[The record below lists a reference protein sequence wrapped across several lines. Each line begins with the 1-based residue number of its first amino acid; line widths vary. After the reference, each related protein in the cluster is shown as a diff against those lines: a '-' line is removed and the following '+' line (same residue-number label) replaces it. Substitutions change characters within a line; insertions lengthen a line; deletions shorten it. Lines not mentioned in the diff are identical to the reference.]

1 MLNIPFL
8 CKLGARD
15 PRRPSPLLMLGVLWL
30 ALLLLLFSACAPG
43 KHSPTGSPA
52 EISPSLPSSEAE
64 SFVQT
69 GMASWYGPGFH
80 GQQTACGETYDMY
93 AFTAAHK
100 RLPCQSTVRVVNLE
114 NGREVLV
121 RITDRGPFRK
131 NRILDL
137 SYSAAKRL
145 GVVEP
150 GTARVRIATVN
161 PEVSGEQGFRLQLG
175 SFTERENAR
184 HLKRKAKALGL
195 PGIRIT
201 RVQISGQRFY
211 RVLTEGFTS
220 LQEARAALRKAR
232 SRFPDSFILRN

>member
-1 MLNIPFL
+1 M
-8 CKLGARD
+8 
-15 PRRPSPLLMLGVLWL
+15 
-30 ALLLLLFSACAPG
+30 
-43 KHSPTGSPA
+43 
-52 EISPSLPSSEAE
+52 
-64 SFVQT
+64 QT
-69 GMASWYGPGFH
+69 GTASWYGPQFH

-93 AFTAAHK
+93 ALTAAHK

-137 SYSAAKRL
+137 SYTAAKRL

-150 GTARVRIATVN
+150 GTARVHIATVN
-161 PEVSGEQGFRLQLG
+161 LEDSGGEKDYRLQLG
-175 SFTERENAR
+175 SFTKKENAR
-184 HLKRKAKALGL
+184 LLRRKAKALGL

-211 RVLTEGFTS
+211 RVLAEGFAS
-220 LQEARAALRKAR
+220 LKEARAALRKAK
-232 SRFPDSFILRN
+232 SRFPGSFILGN